1 VNNIFAT
8 LLCVDSRELFKGESN
23 VKLIK
28 SIENRAKQLS
38 IDDSHFKKLLIKAI
52 ETRKVKDLTDYLSLH
67 REALNKELSKIPQSL
82 DKAYYALESLILR
95 DGIIENLGMYPDQ
108 IYDAMI
114 LLSEKLPYTFVDR
127 IVDKWRGEAYF
138 SIIAF

>member
-23 VKLIK
+23 AKLIK
-28 SIENRAKQLS
+28 SIENRAKRLS